1 VTQISSIKL
10 YNFRNYAE
18 AEINFSSQVTVIYG
32 TNGSGKTNLLEA
44 ISLLTPGKGLRNAG
58 LDEIAKNGAG
68 EWAIISEAGGY
79 KISTGLELGLSK
91 RTVKIDNEK
100 QRGANVLAEYV
111 SAIWLT
117 PQMDGIF
124 LESNSDRRKFFDRI
138 IYNFD
143 PEHASRV
150 AVYENAT
157 SERLRLLKNGSG
169 DQIWLKTLEKRMAE
183 YGVAIAA
190 ARNEV
195 IGYLQDFLNAGET
208 NFPKPIIEI
217 RGKYEFLL
225 HEYSALEVEQIFLS
239 DLTEARGQDAANGRT
254 AFGVHKTDFY
264 VINAVKNLPAYLS
277 STGEQKALLLSIIL
291 GLARLLKARK
301 NKTPIVLLDEVI
313 AHLDENRR
321 QELYDEIKNLGCQ
334 TFLTGTEK
342 PVFEGISG
350 AVFHRVDNSFITPCF
365 A

>member
-1 VTQISSIKL
+1 L
-10 YNFRNYAE
+10 E
-18 AEINFSSQVTVIYG
+18 
-32 TNGSGKTNLLEA
+32 SGA
-44 ISLLTPGKGLRNAG
+44 
-58 LDEIAKNGAG
+58 
-68 EWAIISEAGGY
+68 
-79 KISTGLELGLSK
+79 SK
-91 RTVKIDNEK
+91 RTVKIDDEK

-124 LESNSDRRKFFDRI
+124 LESNSDRRRFFDRI

-157 SERLRLLKNGSG
+157 SERLRLLKNGSA
-169 DQIWLKTLEKRMAE
+169 DQIWLRTLEKRMAE
-183 YGVAIAA
+183 YGIAIAA

-195 IGYLQDFLNAGET
+195 IGYLQDFLNAGAT

-239 DLTEARGQDAANGRT
+239 DLAESRAQDAANGRT

-264 VINAVKNLPAYLS
+264 VINAIKNIPAYLS

-342 PVFEGISG
+342 SVFSGISE
-350 AVFHRVDNSFITPCF
+350 AAFYEVKNSFVTPCF